1 MLNGSRLGAALA
13 VFALI
18 FAVPACSKDAAKD
31 ETPAAAAAA
40 PGGKPAPSA
49 AEGPAAPEAPA
60 PPPARPV
67 PEVLPDV
74 LARVN
79 GEDVNKADFDRLLKQ
94 MEMQAGRSVP
104 AEQRNQVYR
113 GIIDQLV
120 TYTLLIQE
128 TKNRNVVVTDAEAR
142 EAADSRIAEL
152 RKQVPNEAAFNKALA
167 ERNMTVARL
176 RADIRRDIAINKM
189 MQAEMS
195 KLQPPTDADLKDY
208 YDKNPD
214 EFRGVR
220 ASHILIRPEGFD
232 DAAKQKARAAIE
244 EVLKQA
250 KAGADFG
257 ELAKKHSSDGS
268 AQAGGDLGFFTKGTM
283 VPAFSDAAFALQPGQ
298 MSDIVETQFG
308 FHIIKVTER
317 KDVQFAE
324 ATDKLRAFLSQKR
337 QQDAEQAF
345 LNDLKSRAK
354 IEVLV

>member
-1 MLNGSRLGAALA
+1 MFISSRSGAALA
-13 VFALI
+13 VLALI
-18 FAVPACSKDAAKD
+18 CVVPACSKDAAK
-31 ETPAAAAAA
+31 EEAPAAAPA
-40 PGGKPAPSA
+40 GQPAPSGV
-49 AEGPAAPEAPA
+49 EGPAAPAAAPVK
-60 PPPARPV
+60 PV
-67 PEVLPDV
+67 PDV
-74 LARVN
+74 LPEVVARVN
-79 GEDVNKADFDRLLKQ
+79 GEDVSKSDFDRLLKQ
-94 MEMQAGRSVP
+94 MELQAGGPVP
-104 AEQRNQVYR
+104 AEKRDQVYR

-120 TYTLLIQE
+120 TYTLLVQE
-128 TKNRNVVVTDAEAR
+128 TKTRNVAVSDAEAKKITD
-142 EAADSRIAEL
+142 ERIAEL
-152 RKQVPNEAAFNKALA
+152 RKQVPNEAAFNKALSD
-167 ERNMTVARL
+167 RNMTLTRL
-176 RADIRRDIAINKM
+176 RADIRHDIAINRM
-189 MQAEMS
+189 MQAEIA
-195 KLQPPTDADLKDY
+195 KLQPPTDAEIKDY

-232 DAAKQKARAAIE
+232 DEAKKKARAAAE
-244 EVLKQA
+244 DVLKQA

-298 MSDIVETQFG
+298 ISDIVETQFG

-317 KDVQFAE
+317 KDVQFAD

-337 QQDAEQAF
+337 QQDAQQAF

>member
-1 MLNGSRLGAALA
+1 VPHNIQMFNSPRPRAALA
-13 VFALI
+13 VLALI
-18 FAVPACSKDAAKD
+18 CAVPACSKEAAKED
-31 ETPAAAAAA
+31 TPAATAAA
-40 PGGKPAPSA
+40 PGG
-49 AEGPAAPEAPA
+49 EPAAPAAPA
-60 PPPARPV
+60 PAPAKPV

-74 LARVN
+74 VARVN
-79 GEDVNKADFDRLLKQ
+79 GENVSKSDFDRLLKQ
-94 MEMQAGRSVP
+94 MEMQAGGPVP
-104 AEQRNQVYR
+104 AEKRDQVYR

-128 TKNRNVVVTDAEAR
+128 TKARNVVVSDDEATKITDE
-142 EAADSRIAEL
+142 RIAEL
-152 RKQVPNEAAFNKALA
+152 RKQAPNEAAFNKALA
-167 ERNMTVARL
+167 DRNMTLARL
-176 RADIRRDIAINKM
+176 RTDIRHDIAINRM
-189 MQAEMS
+189 MEAEIA
-195 KLQPPTDADLKDY
+195 KLQPPTEADLKDY

-232 DAAKQKARAAIE
+232 DAAKEKARAAID
-244 EVLKQA
+244 EVLKQG
-250 KAGADFG
+250 KGGADFA

-283 VPAFSDAAFALQPGQ
+283 VPEFSDAAFALQPGQ
-298 MSDIVETQFG
+298 ISDVVETQFG

-337 QQDAEQAF
+337 QQDAQQAF